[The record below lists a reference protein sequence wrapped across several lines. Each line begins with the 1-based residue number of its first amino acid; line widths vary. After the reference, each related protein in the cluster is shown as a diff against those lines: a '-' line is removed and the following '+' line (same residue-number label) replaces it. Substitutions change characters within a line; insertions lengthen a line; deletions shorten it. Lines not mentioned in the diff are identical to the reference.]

1 MTAAFISHSYVWW
14 PNIDNAIENTVST
27 CDICQSM
34 RNEPAKTSHTHLWT
48 YPSHAW
54 SRIHVDFAGPI
65 SNQMYFV
72 IVGVYSKY
80 TEFIKMS
87 STTSEATINVLR
99 CVFSRFGY
107 PETLVS
113 DNGPQFSSSNFSKF
127 CIDNGINHVTS
138 SVRKPSTNGQAE
150 RVVQV
155 LKSAAKQS
163 KLTGEP
169 LHDTLLP
176 RFLLQLEL
184 HPIPLHY
191 VHLLCYF
198 LVDHC
203 APH

>member
-1 MTAAFISHSYVWW
+1 MRMLAGSYVWW

-34 RNEPAKTSHTHLWT
+34 RNAPAKSHTHPWT

-54 SRIHVDFAGPI
+54 SQIHVDFAGPI
-65 SNQMYFV
+65 SNQMCFV
-72 IVGVYSKY
+72 IVDAYSKY
-80 TEFIKMS
+80 PEVIKMS

-113 DNGPQFSSSNFSKF
+113 DHGPQFSSSDFSKF
-127 CIDNGINHVTS
+127 CIDNGINDVTS
-138 SVRKPSTNGQAE
+138 SIHKPSTNGQAE

-155 LKSAAKQS
+155 FG
-163 KLTGEP
+163 TN
-169 LHDTLLP
+169 LL
-176 RFLLQLEL
+176 LNSQNLQESHYMYIRYCLDFCYVIEL
-184 HPIPLHY
+184 HPISLHY

-198 LVDHC
+198 W
-203 APH
+203 